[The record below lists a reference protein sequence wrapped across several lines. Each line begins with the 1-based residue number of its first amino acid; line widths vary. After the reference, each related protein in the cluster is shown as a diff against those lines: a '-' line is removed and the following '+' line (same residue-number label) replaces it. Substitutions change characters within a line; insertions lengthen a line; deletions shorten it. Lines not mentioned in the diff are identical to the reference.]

1 MSNERDFDR
10 LARAWLELGPN
21 EAPDRVVA
29 AVLQAAETTPQVRRP
44 FRLPIWRSFAMNRIG
59 QALGAVAVLA
69 IVVIGGALLLTPR
82 NQPNVGGPAAPS
94 LDITP
99 TPSAPPAS
107 ASPSVTPS
115 PSLVVTPTPS
125 APPASAA
132 PIVLQRSPTNL
143 GCDSMDPGWRSATVR
158 IDPESDV
165 YLEIANPAYDG
176 TTDRVNVDV
185 WAETDPFPSGSPET
199 QPDGTLPPGTRI
211 PIYWPADFTATNGDT
226 PVILGARGE
235 EVARDGTRIDQEF
248 TNRTGYFTCGSLYI
262 LEQRPG

>member
-10 LARAWLELGPN
+10 LARAWLDLGPN

-44 FRLPIWRSFAMNRIG
+44 FRLPIWRSFAVNRFG
-59 QALGAVAVLA
+59 QALGAVAVIA
-69 IVVIGGALLLTPR
+69 IVVIGSALLLTLR
-82 NQPNVGGPAAPS
+82 NQPNVGGPAASPSVRPSPS

-107 ASPSVTPS
+107 AT
-115 PSLVVTPTPS
+115 
-125 APPASAA
+125 

-143 GCDSMDPGWRSATVR
+143 GCDALESGWRSATVR
-158 IDPESDV
+158 IDPASDV

-185 WAETDPFPSGSPET
+185 WAETDALPSGSP
-199 QPDGTLPPGTRI
+199 GTPPFEPLAPGTRLA
-211 PIYWPADFTATNGDT
+211 IYWPADFTVTNEDT

-248 TNRTGYFTCGSLYI
+248 TNRTGYFMCGSSASLYI
-262 LEQRPG
+262 TEQAPG

>member
-69 IVVIGGALLLTPR
+69 IVVIGGALLLTLR
-82 NQPNVGGPAAPS
+82 NQPNVGGPAASS
-94 LDITP
+94 LDVAP
-99 TPSAPPAS
+99 TPSAPTAA
-107 ASPSVTPS
+107 ASPLATPS
-115 PSLVVTPTPS
+115 PSPDITPTPS

-165 YLEIANPAYDG
+165 YLEIATDG
-176 TTDRVNVDV
+176 TMDRVNVDV
-185 WAETDPFPSGSPET
+185 WAEVDPFPSGSPET
-199 QPDGTLPPGTRI
+199 QPEVTLPPGTRI

>member
-82 NQPNVGGPAAPS
+82 NQPNVGGPAAS
-94 LDITP
+94 
-99 TPSAPPAS
+99 PSA
-107 ASPSVTPS
+107 TPS

-143 GCDSMDPGWRSATVR
+143 GCDAIDPGWRSATVR

-176 TTDRVNVDV
+176 TRDRVNVDV
-185 WAETDPFPSGSPET
+185 WAETDPFPSGSPES
-199 QPDGTLPPGTRI
+199 QPERTLAPGTRLA
-211 PIYWPADFTATNGDT
+211 IYWPADFTATNGDT